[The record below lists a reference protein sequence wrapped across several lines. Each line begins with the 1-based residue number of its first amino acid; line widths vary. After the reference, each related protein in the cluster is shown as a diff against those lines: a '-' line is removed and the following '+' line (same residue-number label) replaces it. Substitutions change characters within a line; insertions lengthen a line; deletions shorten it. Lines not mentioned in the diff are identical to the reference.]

1 MKDKIMTFFVIK
13 DENPLDKMC
22 GFLQNY
28 GHTCP
33 ITDLKDNHTTFLRD
47 LSYLKF
53 IKNTKKYV
61 AVIVP
66 FEFKGLKLPDNV
78 RVIYVNDVDY
88 AFTIFHNHIY
98 RRAKPKRNKIGRGC
112 RIHPSVIIGVEG
124 IKFANAPDG
133 RKIQFIHTG
142 DVVIENNVEIG
153 ANSIIHRGSMGST
166 IIKSGVKIGVMINI
180 GHNNIIGENTIVVGG
195 TITSGSV
202 TVGKN
207 CWLCAGTLIRNG
219 VSICDNV
226 IIGMGSMVLK
236 DITDPGIYFGRPA
249 VRMGDYIEDFNM

>member
-1 MKDKIMTFFVIK
+1 MNSFTVS
-13 DENPLDKMC
+13 DENLLGKLRDL
-22 GFLQNY
+22 LQNY
-28 GHTCP
+28 GQTCP
-33 ITDLKDNHTTFLRD
+33 ITNLEDRHTTFLRD
-47 LSYLKF
+47 PSYLKF
-53 IKNTKKYV
+53 IKDTKKYIAILV
-61 AVIVP
+61 SSKYRDL
-66 FEFKGLKLPDNV
+66 ELPDNM
-78 RVIYVNDVDY
+78 RVIYVDDVDY
-88 AFTIFHNHIY
+88 AFTIFHNYIY
-98 RRAKPKRNKIGRGC
+98 KHARLKKNQIGRGC
-112 RIHPSVIIGVEG
+112 RIHSSVIIGVEG

-207 CWLCAGTLIRNG
+207 CWLCAGTLVRNG

-226 IIGMGSMVLK
+226 IVGMGSMVLK
-236 DITDPGIYFGRPA
+236 DITESGIYFGRP
-249 VRMGDYIEDFNM
+249 VIRTGDYIEDFNM

>member
-1 MKDKIMTFFVIK
+1 MNSFIINDK
-13 DENPLDKMC
+13 NPLDK
-22 GFLQNY
+22 LYNILY
-28 GHTCP
+28 HYRRTCP
-33 ITDLKDNHTTFLRD
+33 ITQLRDNHTTFLRD
-47 LSYLKF
+47 PSYLNF
-53 IKNTKKYV
+53 IKHTKKDI
-61 AVIVP
+61 AVLVSSVYSKSDLD
-66 FEFKGLKLPDNV
+66 FLPENMMV
-78 RVIYVNDVDY
+78 VFVNNVDY

-98 RRAKPKRNKIGRGC
+98 KHARPKKNQIGRGC
-112 RIHPSVIIGVEG
+112 RIHSSVIIGVEG

-142 DVVIENNVEIG
+142 DVVIENNIEIG

-166 IIKSGVKIGVMINI
+166 IIKSGVKIGVMVNI

-202 TVGKN
+202 IVGKN

-226 IIGMGSMVLK
+226 IVGMGSMVLK
-236 DITDPGIYFGRPA
+236 DITESGIYFGRPA
-249 VRMGDYIEDFNM
+249 IRTGDYIEDFNM